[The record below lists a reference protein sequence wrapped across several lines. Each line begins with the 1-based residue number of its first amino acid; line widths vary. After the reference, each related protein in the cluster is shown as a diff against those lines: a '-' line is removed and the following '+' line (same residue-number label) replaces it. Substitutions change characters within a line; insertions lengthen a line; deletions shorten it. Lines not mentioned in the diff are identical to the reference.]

1 MEDSRGKG
9 GRAFEEKRT
18 RTVRDLERNES
29 LLAIIESMAV
39 NHRDPQENKFL
50 EGNREGGE
58 QVSFPIRDR
67 FISGLLPDDRVTGRH
82 AIKLFIRVHCM
93 IGIISGA

>member
-1 MEDSRGKG
+1 M
-9 GRAFEEKRT
+9 
-18 RTVRDLERNES
+18 VRDLERNES

-50 EGNREGGE
+50 EGNGEGEGGRQE
-58 QVSFPIRDR
+58 SFPIRDR

-82 AIKLFIRVHCM
+82 AIKLFIRVDAVRCM
-93 IGIISGA
+93 ISIISGA